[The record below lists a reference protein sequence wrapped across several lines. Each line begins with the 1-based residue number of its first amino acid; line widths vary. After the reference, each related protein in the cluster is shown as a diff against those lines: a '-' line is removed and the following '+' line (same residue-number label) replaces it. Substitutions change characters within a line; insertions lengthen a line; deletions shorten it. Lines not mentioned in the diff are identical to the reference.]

1 MLKSWKFSFR
11 QGRIIDLWFDLWNIV
26 KIIQMSLNVMHHDA
40 HVPTLACGPADS
52 LIKLCRLLPLTHF
65 KETFEALQMP
75 GQRRGWSLRDQSSK
89 PAPKSAKGL
98 GQWQSCKR
106 AGPGREARRTLTR
119 SNLIIWYNLQFFLSC
134 RPDIRS
140 SWHRTCEKPKANALP
155 SKGKLLGMGMLLRS
169 QHLQIPCRSLAQL
182 YF

>member
-1 MLKSWKFSFR
+1 
-11 QGRIIDLWFDLWNIV
+11 
-26 KIIQMSLNVMHHDA
+26 MSLNVMHHDA

-98 GQWQSCKR
+98 GQRQSCKR

-119 SNLIIWYNLQFFLSC
+119 SNLIICNSFSHVVLISGVADTGHAKSQKPTLS
-134 RPDIRS
+134 
-140 SWHRTCEKPKANALP
+140 
-155 SKGKLLGMGMLLRS
+155 LRKES
-169 QHLQIPCRSLAQL
+169 CWEWQCCSDLSTCRSLAQL
-182 YF
+182 YFYLFLITASSHISHHITLQMEFAGAPGPHGYY

>member
-119 SNLIIWYNLQFFLSC
+119 SNLIICNSFSHVVLISGVADTGHAKSQKPTLSL
-134 RPDIRS
+134 RKES
-140 SWHRTCEKPKANALP
+140 SGNGNAAP
-155 SKGKLLGMGMLLRS
+155 ISA
-169 QHLQIPCRSLAQL
+169 LADPL
-182 YF
+182 HNFIFIYF